1 MIGPRASATR
11 RSPGGIAAFGLFA
24 CALLSSPGCGGEDVE
39 EIGDTGVPGS
49 LGASI
54 AALSLHDDLYTPP
67 EPPSAGDDETVRS
80 ALSGGRGGSAP
91 KVFYLQYADGSAAP
105 SADYDACKGKAPK
118 FECSFAPTVAEC
130 QRQIQA
136 YLDAWYADFNVIFT
150 LTKPTSGSYYTEVVS
165 SGGGAWCGSGSKT
178 AGVAPFLCKDLK
190 SGVAYTFQGGR
201 SAKET
206 AIIIAQEQAH
216 LVGLEHTDSQRDIMN
231 PSICTSCNG
240 FLDENTPV
248 TGDKCDRE
256 TQNSY
261 QMMKKALG
269 TWGGG
274 PKPSAFGCA
283 EDNQTP
289 SVKFL
294 SPKQGASMG
303 HDFAVR
309 VDVRDDC
316 DIKKVEVSVMPEGLT
331 AVTKAPPYE
340 WDLTGLNGTQI
351 ITVTATDGSGRMGS
365 ASITVTAPE
374 SRALQD
380 PAAEGAGCTV
390 ATGAF
395 GAAGVLPSLAMLF
408 LFSGHHRKSRR
419 RVVAGALSRGR

>member
-1 MIGPRASATR
+1 MHAGR
-11 RSPGGIAAFGLFA
+11 RGGARSLVVA
-24 CALLSSPGCGGEDVE
+24 CALAAGCGAEGADDLV
-39 EIGDTGVPGS
+39 DTGASPS
-49 LGASI
+49 LSAAIASP
-54 AALSLHDDLYTPP
+54 SLHDDLFTPP
-67 EPPSAGDDETVRS
+67 TRPESDADTTIRS
-80 ALSGGRGGSAP
+80 ALTGGSSSAP

-118 FECSFAPTVAEC
+118 FECSFAPTLAEC

-150 LTKPTSGSYYTEVVS
+150 LTRPTSGSYYTEVIS

-231 PSICTSCNG
+231 PSICTNCNG

-248 TGDKCDRE
+248 VTSKCDRE

-261 QMMKKALG
+261 KMMKKALG
-269 TWGGG
+269 EWPGG

-283 EDNQTP
+283 EDTQTP
-289 SVKFL
+289 YVKFL
-294 SPKQGASMG
+294 SPKQADSMG
-303 HDFAVR
+303 HDFEVR
-309 VDVRDDC
+309 VEVRDDC
-316 DIKKVEVSVMPEGLT
+316 DIKKVEISVMPEGLT
-331 AVTKAPPYE
+331 AVAKAPPYE
-340 WDLTGLNGTQI
+340 WDLTGINGTQT

-365 ASITVTAPE
+365 ATMTVTAPE
-374 SRALQD
+374 SRAVQD
-380 PAAEGAGCTV
+380 PSGEGVGCTV
-390 ATGAF
+390 GTGAF
-395 GAAGVLPSLAMLF
+395 GAAGVLPALAVLF
-408 LFSGHHRKSRR
+408 LFSAPHRRSRR
-419 RVVAGALSRGR
+419 RTVTGALSNRR